1 MHVHVY
7 IRSRNRLKV
16 SIQQLLK
23 RLSLR
28 QLELH
33 GTKRA
38 NTYLCSCGYHMKGEG
53 QGQIFPTVAAKKKC
67 SRIRHTVFAKF
78 CVLCSGKV

>member
-16 SIQQLLK
+16 NLQQLLK

-38 NTYLCSCGYHMKGEG
+38 STYLCSCGYEG
-53 QGQIFPTVAAKKKC
+53 RGTGTGTGTGTDFFPQLQQNKMQ
-67 SRIRHTVFAKF
+67 SHPPHSF
-78 CVLCSGKV
+78 C

>member
-16 SIQQLLK
+16 NLQQLLK

-33 GTKRA
+33 GTKHA
-38 NTYLCSCGYHMKGEG
+38 STYLCSCGYEG
-53 QGQIFPTVAAKKKC
+53 RGTGTGTDFPIVATKKMQ
-67 SRIRHTVFAKF
+67 SHPPHSF
-78 CVLCSGKV
+78 C